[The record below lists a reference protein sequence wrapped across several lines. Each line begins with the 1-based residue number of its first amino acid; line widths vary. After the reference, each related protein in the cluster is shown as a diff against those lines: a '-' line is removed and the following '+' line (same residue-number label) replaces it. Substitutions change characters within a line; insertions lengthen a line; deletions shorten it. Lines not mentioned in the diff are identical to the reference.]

1 MFYLNFW
8 HKYNYND
15 HIMNTMRFLH
25 EVVGYSR
32 VHFGFEPVSEIFY
45 DHYGKIPCSRCAV
58 LMFMK
63 SQWSHHN
70 II

>member
-32 VHFGFEPVSEIFY
+32 GTLGLNLFLKYFMTVMAKYHAVVALYS
-45 DHYGKIPCSRCAV
+45 CS
-58 LMFMK
+58 
-63 SQWSHHN
+63 
-70 II
+70 